1 MASLRS
7 ELERILT
14 DTYLDGVSGKSLD
27 EIRAM
32 RSECQEAEVALS
44 YLRRLAQ
51 GRLDIVHA
59 YLARAGGDHPDIA
72 GVVDD
77 LPGILSAGPG
87 RPEGPGRLP
96 MLLAPDME
104 LSGLTAEVDAVL
116 DGDQVSDLADRSS
129 EELQALVA
137 ELAAIEKRVS
147 AERRAL
153 HERIDTLQAELV
165 ARYKSG
171 AASVEG
177 LLS

>member
-1 MASLRS
+1 MGSLRS
-7 ELERILT
+7 ELEHILT
-14 DTYLDGVSGKSLD
+14 DTYLDGVAEKSLE

-44 YLRRLAQ
+44 YLRRVTQ

-59 YLARAGGDHPDIA
+59 YLARAGGDQPDLA

-96 MLLAPDME
+96 MLLAPDMA
-104 LSGLTAEVDAVL
+104 LGDLTAEVDAVL
-116 DGDQVSDLADRSS
+116 DGEEVADLAGRSA
-129 EELQALVA
+129 EELQALVD

-147 AERRAL
+147 AERRGL

>member
-1 MASLRS
+1 MGSLRS
-7 ELERILT
+7 ELEHILT
-14 DTYLDGVSGKSLD
+14 DTYLDGVADKSLE

-32 RSECQEAEVALS
+32 RSECQGAEVALS
-44 YLRRLAQ
+44 YLRRVTQ

-59 YLARAGGDHPDIA
+59 YLARAGGDQPDLA

-77 LPGILSAGPG
+77 LADILSAGPG

-96 MLLAPDME
+96 MLLAPDMA
-104 LSGLTAEVDAVL
+104 LGDLTAEVDAVL
-116 DGDQVSDLADRSS
+116 DGDEVADLAGRPAEDLR
-129 EELQALVA
+129 ALVG
-137 ELAAIEKRVS
+137 ELAAVETRVS